1 MSRPQYII
9 SHDVG
14 TSSNKAVLIGLDGKI
29 KAYCTQGYPIHY
41 PQVNWAE
48 QDPEDYWNAVCHTTK
63 KVMQQGDVSS
73 SDIAGVI
80 FTTQTIGIIP
90 MDGNKRCLRPAI
102 IWMDG
107 RASKQADQIMSKF
120 GGRGIFSNIVGTA
133 ITGKDGLAKLLWI
146 KQNEPD
152 VYKKTE
158 YFLDVN
164 GYLTFKMTGRQVYEW
179 SCASTIG
186 FDLKKNDW
194 MRGIIRYIGLDLNK
208 FPELVR
214 STDRVGGITR
224 EAAEQC
230 GLLEGIPVFG
240 GCGDMQSAAIG
251 AGAVSEG
258 EGHICL
264 GTSGWVGVT
273 TSKALTG
280 RSGVVTLKSGIPD
293 KNLLLGEMETAGVC
307 LEWIK
312 DEFYRHEQ
320 QDASCTNIYGLM
332 DDNIRSLSPG
342 ADYLIFTPWLYGER
356 CPVSDTYVRS
366 TFFNMSAS
374 HKREH
379 MLKAVYEG
387 IAFNLRWIVE
397 IIERRYSFS
406 LSTIKVIGGGSKSD
420 EWMQIMADIIQR
432 RIQKVEQ
439 SQMCG
444 AVGAAFIAA
453 VGLKAYRDFDD
464 TSKKV
469 IVEKT
474 FLPRIENKQIYDRLY
489 RSYKLIYRCLRGLYR
504 NINSVREQ
512 TEGQI
517 GISNQESISN

>member
-230 GLLEGIPVFG
+230 GLLEGIPV
-240 GCGDMQSAAIG
+240 
-251 AGAVSEG
+251 
-258 EGHICL
+258 
-264 GTSGWVGVT
+264 
-273 TSKALTG
+273 
-280 RSGVVTLKSGIPD
+280 
-293 KNLLLGEMETAGVC
+293 
-307 LEWIK
+307 
-312 DEFYRHEQ
+312 
-320 QDASCTNIYGLM
+320 
-332 DDNIRSLSPG
+332 
-342 ADYLIFTPWLYGER
+342 
-356 CPVSDTYVRS
+356 
-366 TFFNMSAS
+366 
-374 HKREH
+374 
-379 MLKAVYEG
+379 
-387 IAFNLRWIVE
+387 
-397 IIERRYSFS
+397 
-406 LSTIKVIGGGSKSD
+406 
-420 EWMQIMADIIQR
+420 
-432 RIQKVEQ
+432 
-439 SQMCG
+439 
-444 AVGAAFIAA
+444 
-453 VGLKAYRDFDD
+453 
-464 TSKKV
+464 
-469 IVEKT
+469 
-474 FLPRIENKQIYDRLY
+474 
-489 RSYKLIYRCLRGLYR
+489 
-504 NINSVREQ
+504 
-512 TEGQI
+512 
-517 GISNQESISN
+517 